1 MRPPPTFT
9 WTPDCA
15 VGSLTVTMEPGDLL
29 WQIRSEP
36 DADLTPVN
44 RIRSGVAYGV
54 VPAMSREFGG
64 DAVALAPGQ
73 PYRVILH
80 VSDSQGHTML
90 VGQGVFEGR

>member
-1 MRPPPTFT
+1 
-9 WTPDCA
+9 
-15 VGSLTVTMEPGDLL
+15 
-29 WQIRSEP
+29 
-36 DADLTPVN
+36 
-44 RIRSGVAYGV
+44 
-54 VPAMSREFGG
+54 MSREFGG